1 MKKLQGIVLLCIGL
15 SMVALT
21 SGPVYARLGGTVES
35 IESDRT
41 SFSAVQRSVTSGS
54 GYTGDVIDTEA
65 TVIREYVSAGGIVFA
80 VAWEGAR
87 TPDLATLLG
96 SYTAQYNEALANTPR
111 RPGAKQLSVKGDDVV
126 VERSGQM
133 GSLQGRAYAPALIP
147 TGVSIDEIK

>member
-1 MKKLQGIVLLCIGL
+1 MGRIQSIVLLCIVL
-15 SMVALT
+15 SMVALAP
-21 SGPVYARLGGTVES
+21 GRVHARLGGTVES

-41 SFSAVQRSVTSGS
+41 SFSAVQRSVTSAS
-54 GYTGDVIDTEA
+54 GYTVHVIDTDA

-96 SYTAQYNEALANTPR
+96 SYAAHYNEALANTPR
-111 RPGAKQLSVKGDDVV
+111 RPGAKNLSVKGDDVV

-133 GSLQGRAYAPALIP
+133 GSLQGRAYVPSLIP